1 MRCTLHGLA
10 VISDA
15 NEQALAAQ
23 GEKSPGLPAWLYSG
37 IIFLSAFLLFQVQPI
52 LTKLILPWFG
62 GAAAVWVISLAFY
75 QVTYL
80 LGSLYAYI
88 LIQRGTPTFSTRA
101 HALLLLASLLLLPIV
116 PSEFWQPRDGAEPV
130 WRIWGVLAA
139 TVGLPFLLLS
149 ATSALV
155 QTWHTFGFEGGRE
168 GGGEGGRESARPYRF
183 YALSNAGSLLA
194 LLSYPVVVEPLV
206 STHRQA
212 LIWSV
217 GYVGFVALCLAL
229 AFRPPA
235 VKVRT
240 VVGAREERPGW
251 ELRLLWLALAAS
263 AAALLLS
270 ITHYVSQNTAAI
282 PLLWIVALSLYLLSL
297 ILCFEGRGWYYR
309 RLFLFLLPVALAGM
323 AYGLAPKFENTG
335 PEWQIPLYFAGLFIC
350 CMVCHG
356 EMAALKPRPEFLTMF
371 YLMVSAGG
379 ALGGS
384 FAALLAPYVFRG
396 FYELPVALGACA
408 IVVLLVLLR
417 KPQRSALRL
426 GRPAVLL
433 AEGLTVLL
441 LVLLFQ
447 VVRLQNRQALVM
459 VRNFYGVLRINIVPP
474 GRVRPGV
481 TQLRNGTVVHGEE
494 ILDIAR
500 NDVPTTY
507 YGQQSGVGIAL
518 LFARQRGNIRVG
530 VIGLGVGTLARYGQK
545 GDHYF
550 FYELDPRVGDVANRL
565 FDFLGQSE
573 AQVDII
579 PGDGRLSL
587 ARQAPQEFDVLVVD
601 AFSGDAIPVHLL
613 TREAFELYFR
623 HLKPEGVLA
632 IHVTNRLLDLPLV
645 VEAAARAVG
654 ARSVK
659 VTNSEDE
666 ANAVY
671 ESDWMLLDRAAMP
684 NGTVSALAESRIS
697 LPAGTSF
704 PMGGKA
710 RIVRAWTD
718 DYSNLVEILK

>member
-1 MRCTLHGLA
+1 MRGTLHSLP
-10 VISDA
+10 VVSDA
-15 NEQALAAQ
+15 K
-23 GEKSPGLPAWLYSG
+23 EKALPADGKYSPYLPVWWYSG
-37 IIFLSAFLLFQVQPI
+37 SIFLSAFLLFQVQPI
-52 LTKLILPWFG
+52 LAKLIVPWFG

-80 LGSLYAYI
+80 LGNVYAYV
-88 LIQRGTPTFSTRA
+88 LIQRSTTTFSTRA
-101 HALLLLASLLLLPIV
+101 HVLLLLASLLLLPMV
-116 PSEFWQPRDGAEPV
+116 PSEFWQPRGGAEPM

-149 ATSALV
+149 ATSPLV
-155 QTWHTFGFEGGRE
+155 QTWHTFCEGDSE
-168 GGGEGGRESARPYRF
+168 GARAYRF

-206 STHRQA
+206 STHHQA
-212 LIWSV
+212 LIWSA
-217 GYVGFVALCLAL
+217 GYVAFVALCWAL

-235 VKVRT
+235 VKLPM
-240 VVGAREERPGW
+240 ARPPAERPGW
-251 ELRLLWLALAAS
+251 KLRLLWLVLAAS
-263 AAALLLS
+263 ASALLLS
-270 ITHYVSQNTAAI
+270 ITHYVSQNIAAI
-282 PLLWIVALSLYLLSL
+282 PLLWVVPLSHYLLSL

-356 EMAALKPRPEFLTMF
+356 EMAVLKPRPEFLTMF

-379 ALGGS
+379 ALGGL

-408 IVVLLVLLR
+408 IAVLLVLLR

-426 GRPAVLL
+426 GRPAILL

-447 VVRLQNRQALVM
+447 VVRLQSRQALVM
-459 VRNFYGVLRINIVPP
+459 VRNFYGVLRVSIVPP
-474 GRVRPGV
+474 GRVRPSV

-494 ILDIAR
+494 ILDTAR

-507 YGQQSGVGIAL
+507 YGQRSGVGIAL
-518 LFARQRGNIRVG
+518 LFARQHGNIRVG

-550 FYELDPRVGDVANRL
+550 FYEINPLVVDVANKL

-573 AQVDII
+573 AQVEIV

-587 ARQAPQEFDVLVVD
+587 ARQAPQDFDVLVVD

-623 HLKPEGVLA
+623 HLKPKGVLA
-632 IHVTNRLLDLPLV
+632 VHVTNRLLDLPPV

-654 ARSVK
+654 ARAVK

-671 ESDWMLLDRAAMP
+671 ESDWMLLDRAAVP
-684 NGTVSALAESRIS
+684 NVTVSGLAESRIS
-697 LPAGTSF
+697 LPAGTSSQIEE
-704 PMGGKA
+704 KDKV
-710 RIVRAWTD
+710 VRAWTD
-718 DYSNLVEILK
+718 DYSNLLEILK